1 MMRWMMIAALVCQ
14 YASANAQ
21 IRFEAMTD
29 ARQSLAGSPFNVE
42 FRLSNAE
49 GTGFKPPDFGG
60 LQIVGGPSRSM
71 STTIINGSMTSST
84 GYVYTLVSTRPGKFT
99 IGPACI
105 NVSGKWMNSQPLT
118 VEIVKS
124 QRSTRHQE
132 DTQEGVEGEIFVK
145 ATTDQKAYYIGQQIV
160 VRYKLYTQVNID
172 NIESFKSE
180 LPERCEIEYFS
191 EEFPSER
198 EVINGKEYITKVIGQ
213 IAVFPLSAGRLII
226 PAKHYRVIVSDPDP
240 FGFTMKSMFYGT
252 SRVIESNAIN
262 LSILDL
268 PTPAPT
274 NFSGAVGTFS
284 ASFSRLNPEYT
295 LSDAI
300 RIQMTIEGDGNF
312 NHIDPRI
319 NLQDTLFES
328 MQPSVS
334 SAVRTPDTDLI
345 RKSQSYEFL
354 LSPKA
359 VGEVSMRPSFCYFD
373 PQQKKFRQITDSLS
387 LRITASHN
395 SILAQNQNVIMP
407 MMNKPDTERM
417 KNLNG
422 AIFWLF
428 LIAPWLMGLIFNFW
442 PVIRNKWRIKK
453 SSNNTYN
460 EVQATS
466 SHLDQLILQQA
477 AKFFPELNAEGSVYI
492 LKQMLH
498 QKVST
503 HTRAAQLINIIAE
516 AETLRYNPQATEA
529 DRQELAKRIEA
540 MK

>member
-1 MMRWMMIAALVCQ
+1 MLRWMMIAALACL

-60 LQIVGGPSRSM
+60 LQIVGGPSRSI

-99 IGPACI
+99 IGPARI
-105 NVSGKWMNSQPLT
+105 NVSGKWLSTQPLT
-118 VEIVKS
+118 VEIVKGQAS
-124 QRSTRHQE
+124 ARHQE
-132 DTQEGVEGEIFVK
+132 TQAGSEGEIFVK
-145 ATTDQKAYYIGQQIV
+145 ATTDQKEYYRGQQIV

-191 EEFPSER
+191 EEFPGER

-213 IAVFPLSAGRLII
+213 IALFPLSAGRLII
-226 PAKHYRVIVSDPDP
+226 PAKHYRVMVSDPDP

-268 PTPAPT
+268 PSPAPT

-284 ASFSRLNPEYT
+284 AAFSRLNPEYT

-319 NLQDTLFES
+319 NMQDTLFES

-334 SAVRTPDTDLI
+334 SAVRTAGTDYI

-354 LSPKA
+354 LSPRS
-359 VGEVSMRPSFCYFD
+359 VGEVIMRPSFCYYD
-373 PQQKKFRQITDSLS
+373 PLQKKYRQITDSLS
-387 LRITASHN
+387 IKTTASHN
-395 SILAQNQNVIMP
+395 KSLVQTQNEMLP
-407 MMNKPDTERM
+407 MMNKPDNSRIQ
-417 KNLNG
+417 NLNG
-422 AIFWLF
+422 RYLWLL
-428 LIAPWLMGLIFNFW
+428 LIAPWFLGLMFSYW
-442 PVIRNKWRIKK
+442 PQFQSKWKNRVYIKSVK
-453 SSNNTYN
+453 DELQLSS
-460 EVQATS
+460 S
-466 SHLDQLILQQA
+466 DLDQLILQQT
-477 AKFFPELNAEGSVYI
+477 AKFFPDLNAQGSVYI
-492 LKQMLH
+492 LKQLLQ
-498 QKVST
+498 QKVNT
-503 HTRAAQLINIIAE
+503 HTRAVQLIHLINE
-516 AETLRYNPQATEA
+516 AEMLRYNPQSTETDKKNLA
-529 DRQELAKRIEA
+529 DKISA

>member
-1 MMRWMMIAALVCQ
+1 MLRWMMIAALACL

-99 IGPACI
+99 IGPARI
-105 NVSGKWMNSQPLT
+105 KVSGQWLSTQPLT
-118 VEIVKS
+118 VEIVKGQTS
-124 QRSTRHQE
+124 ARHQE
-132 DTQEGVEGEIFVK
+132 TQTGSEGEIFVK
-145 ATTDQKAYYIGQQIV
+145 ATTDQKEYYRGQQIV
-160 VRYKLYTQVNID
+160 VRFKLYTQVNID

-191 EEFPSER
+191 EEFPGER

-213 IAVFPLSAGRLII
+213 IALFPLSAGRLII

-240 FGFTMKSMFYGT
+240 FGFTMKSMFFGT

-262 LSILDL
+262 LNILDL
-268 PTPAPT
+268 PSPAPT

-284 ASFSRLNPEYT
+284 AAFSRLNPEYT

-334 SAVRTPDTDLI
+334 SAVRTSGTDYI

-359 VGEVSMRPSFCYFD
+359 VGEVTMRPSFCYFD
-373 PQQKKFRQITDSLS
+373 PQQKKFLQITDSLTI
-387 LRITASHN
+387 RITASHN
-395 SILAQNQNVIMP
+395 NMLAQKQHVMMP
-407 MMNKPDTERM
+407 MINKPDTLRM
-417 KNLNG
+417 KNQSG
-422 AIFWLF
+422 VIFWLF
-428 LIAPWLMGLIFNFW
+428 LMAPWLIGLIFNFW

-453 SSNNTYN
+453 SSNGTYN
-460 EVQATS
+460 EDQATS
-466 SHLDQLILQQA
+466 SNLDRLILQQA
-477 AKFFPELNAEGSVYI
+477 ARFFPEINAQGNVYI
-492 LKQMLH
+492 LKLMLH
-498 QKVST
+498 HKVST
-503 HTRAAQLINIIAE
+503 HTRAAQLINFIAE
-516 AETLRYNPQATEA
+516 AETLRYNPQATEE
-529 DRQELAKRIEA
+529 DRQDLAKRIAA

>member
-1 MMRWMMIAALVCQ
+1 MLRWMMIAALACL

-99 IGPACI
+99 IGPARI
-105 NVSGKWMNSQPLT
+105 KVSGQWLSTQPLT
-118 VEIVKS
+118 VEIVKGQTS
-124 QRSTRHQE
+124 ARHQE
-132 DTQEGVEGEIFVK
+132 TQTGSEGEIFVK
-145 ATTDQKAYYIGQQIV
+145 ATTDQKEYYRGQQIV
-160 VRYKLYTQVNID
+160 VRFKLYTQVNID

-191 EEFPSER
+191 EGFPGER

-213 IAVFPLSAGRLII
+213 IALFPLSAGRLII

-240 FGFTMKSMFYGT
+240 FGFTMKSMFFGT

-262 LSILDL
+262 LNILDL
-268 PTPAPT
+268 PSPAPT

-284 ASFSRLNPEYT
+284 AAFSRLNPEYT

-334 SAVRTPDTDLI
+334 SAVRTSGTDYI

-359 VGEVSMRPSFCYFD
+359 VGEVTMRPSFCYFD
-373 PQQKKFRQITDSLS
+373 PQQKKFLQITDSLTI
-387 LRITASHN
+387 RITASHN
-395 SILAQNQNVIMP
+395 NMLAQKQHVMMP
-407 MMNKPDTERM
+407 MINKPDTLRM
-417 KNLNG
+417 KNQSG
-422 AIFWLF
+422 VIFWLF
-428 LIAPWLMGLIFNFW
+428 LMAPWLIGLIFNFW

-453 SSNNTYN
+453 SSNGTYN
-460 EVQATS
+460 EDQATS
-466 SHLDQLILQQA
+466 SNLDRLILQQA
-477 AKFFPELNAEGSVYI
+477 ARFFPEINAQGNVYI
-492 LKQMLH
+492 LKLMLH
-498 QKVST
+498 HKVST
-503 HTRAAQLINIIAE
+503 HTRAAQLINFIAE
-516 AETLRYNPQATEA
+516 AETLRYNPQATEE
-529 DRQELAKRIEA
+529 DRQDLAKRIAA